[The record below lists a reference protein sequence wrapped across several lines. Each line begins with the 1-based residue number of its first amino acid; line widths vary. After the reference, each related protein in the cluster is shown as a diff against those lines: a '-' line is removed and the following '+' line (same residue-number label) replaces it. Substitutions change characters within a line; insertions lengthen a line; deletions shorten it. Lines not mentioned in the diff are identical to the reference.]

1 MKFKRFISG
10 IMVISSLLVLPGCG
24 GPTAAEVAATKGVT
38 LNIWRVFDDDSTFKS
53 AMSAYQAIHP
63 NVSFKYRTL
72 RFDEYEDEL
81 IRAFAEG
88 NGPDIFSL
96 HNTWIGKYEDLIL
109 PLPTS
114 LTIPYSE
121 VRGTV
126 KKETV
131 VTLKEEP
138 TLSMRALKTN
148 FLDVVAEDVV
158 RSYQP
163 NPKKE
168 AADVIFGLPLS
179 VDTLAL
185 FYNKDLFNAASIAQP
200 PLTWTTFQEDV
211 QKLTSLS
218 AADSITQSGAALG
231 TAENIERSFDILSV
245 LMMQNGTDM
254 TSDRGTATFG
264 TPDAEKTLPGADA
277 VRFYTDFANPLKA
290 VYSWNKDQP
299 SSFDAFTSGK
309 TAMFLGYS
317 YHLPLIRARAP
328 KLNVGIASLPQISE
342 GRTVNFAN
350 YWVET
355 VAKSTKSSNW
365 AWDFIQFATKE
376 AQAKTYLEKA
386 QKPPA
391 LRSLIESQL
400 ESEDLS
406 IFASQLLTAKSWYK
420 GDDVQVAEAA
430 FTELINDT
438 LSGIEIQDAIRTAQ
452 NKVNE
457 TL

>member
-1 MKFKRFISG
+1 MTFHRFLSAF
-10 IMVISSLLVLPGCG
+10 LLVATALTLTGCG
-24 GPTAAEVAATKGVT
+24 GPSEAELAAAKSVT
-38 LNIWRVFDDDSTFKS
+38 LTVWRVFDDKDTMKP
-53 AMSAYQAIHP
+53 AMDAYQTIHP

-72 RFDEYEDEL
+72 RLDEYEDEL
-81 IRAFAEG
+81 VRAFAEG
-88 NGPDIFSL
+88 NGPDIFSI

-109 PLPTS
+109 PLPSS
-114 LTIPYSE
+114 LTIPYTE

-126 KKETV
+126 KKETI

-138 TLSMRALKTN
+138 TMSMRALKSD
-148 FLDVVAEDVV
+148 FLDVVAADVV

-168 AADVIFGLPLS
+168 AEDRIFALPLS

-185 FYNKDLFNAASIAQP
+185 YYNKDLFNAAGIAQP
-200 PLTWTTFQEDV
+200 PTSWTAFQDTV
-211 QKLTSLS
+211 QKLTTIGAS
-218 AADSITQSGAALG
+218 DTVTQSGAALG
-231 TAENIERSFDILSV
+231 TAENVERSFDILSV
-245 LMMQNGTDM
+245 LMMQNGTTM
-254 TSDRGTATFG
+254 TSERGLAAFG
-264 TPDAEKTLPGADA
+264 TPNADRALPGADA

-290 VYSWNKDQP
+290 VYSWNKEQP
-299 SSFDAFTSGK
+299 SSFDAFTTGK

-328 KLNVGIASLPQISE
+328 KLNFGIAALPQISE
-342 GRTVNFAN
+342 GRTVNYAN

-355 VAKSTKSSNW
+355 VSKSTKNSNW
-365 AWDFIQFATKE
+365 AWDFVQFAVKTD
-376 AQAKTYLEKA
+376 QAKAYLEAA

-391 LRSLIESQL
+391 LRSLIESQR

-406 IFASQLLTAKSWYK
+406 VFAGQLLTAKSWYK
-420 GDDVQVAEAA
+420 GDDVDVAEEA
-430 FTELINDT
+430 FEELIGDT
-438 LSGIEIQDAIRTAQ
+438 LSGVETEEAIRTAQ

>member
-1 MKFKRFISG
+1 MTFHRFLSAF
-10 IMVISSLLVLPGCG
+10 LLAATVFTLTGCG
-24 GPTAAEVAATKGVT
+24 GPSEAELAAAKSVT
-38 LNIWRVFDDDSTFKS
+38 LNVWRVFDDKDTMKP
-53 AMSAYQAIHP
+53 AMDAYQAIHP

-72 RFDEYEDEL
+72 RLDEYEEEL
-81 IRAFAEG
+81 VRAFAEG
-88 NGPDIFSL
+88 NGPDIFSI

-114 LTIPYSE
+114 LTIPYTE

-138 TLSMRALKTN
+138 TLSMRALKSD
-148 FLDVVAEDVV
+148 FLDVIATDVV

-168 AADVIFGLPLS
+168 AEDRIFALPLS

-185 FYNKDLFNAASIAQP
+185 YYNKDLFNGAGIAQP
-200 PLTWTTFQEDV
+200 PTSWTAFQDTV
-211 QKLTSLS
+211 QKLTTLG
-218 AADSITQSGAALG
+218 ANDSVTQSGAALG

-245 LMMQNGTDM
+245 LMMQNGTAM
-254 TSDRGTATFG
+254 TSERGIAAFG
-264 TPDAEKTLPGADA
+264 TPNADRALPGADA

-299 SSFDAFTSGK
+299 SSFDAFTTGK

-328 KLNVGIASLPQISE
+328 KLNFGIAALPQISE
-342 GRTVNFAN
+342 GRTVNYAN

-355 VAKSTKSSNW
+355 VSKSTKNSNW
-365 AWDFIQFATKE
+365 AWDFVQFAVK
-376 AQAKTYLEKA
+376 ADRAKSYIEEA

-391 LRSLIESQL
+391 LRSLIESL
-400 ESEDLS
+400 NESEDLS
-406 IFASQLLTAKSWYK
+406 VFAGQLLTAKSWYK
-420 GDDVQVAEAA
+420 GDDVDVAEEA
-430 FTELINDT
+430 FEELINDT
-438 LSGIEIQDAIRTAQ
+438 LSGVETEEAMRAAQ

>member
-1 MKFKRFISG
+1 MTFHRFLSAF
-10 IMVISSLLVLPGCG
+10 LLVATAFTLTGCG
-24 GPTAAEVAATKGVT
+24 GPSEAELAAAKSVT
-38 LNIWRVFDDDSTFKS
+38 LTVWRVFDDKDTMKP
-53 AMSAYQAIHP
+53 AMDAYQAVHP

-72 RFDEYEDEL
+72 RLDEYEDEL
-81 IRAFAEG
+81 VRAFAEG
-88 NGPDIFSL
+88 NGPDIFSI

-109 PLPTS
+109 PLPSS
-114 LTIPYSE
+114 LTIPYTE

-126 KKETV
+126 KKETI

-138 TLSMRALKTN
+138 TMSMRALKSD
-148 FLDVVAEDVV
+148 FLDVVAADVV

-168 AADVIFGLPLS
+168 AEDRIFALPLS

-185 FYNKDLFNAASIAQP
+185 YYNKDLFNAAGIAQP
-200 PLTWTTFQEDV
+200 PTSWTAFQDTV
-211 QKLTSLS
+211 QKLTTIGAS
-218 AADSITQSGAALG
+218 DVVTQSGAALG
-231 TAENIERSFDILSV
+231 TAENVERSFDILSV
-245 LMMQNGTDM
+245 LMMQNGTAM
-254 TSDRGTATFG
+254 TSERGIAAFG
-264 TPDAEKTLPGADA
+264 TPNADRALPGADA

-290 VYSWNKDQP
+290 VYSWNKEQP
-299 SSFDAFTSGK
+299 SSFDAFTTGK

-328 KLNVGIASLPQISE
+328 KLNFGIAALPQISE
-342 GRTVNFAN
+342 GRTVNYAN

-355 VAKSTKSSNW
+355 VSKSTKNNNW
-365 AWDFIQFATKE
+365 AWDFVQFAAKID
-376 AQAKTYLEKA
+376 QAKTYLEAA

-391 LRSLIESQL
+391 LRALIESQR

-406 IFASQLLTAKSWYK
+406 VFAGQLLTAKSWYK
-420 GDDVQVAEAA
+420 GDDVDVAEEA
-430 FTELINDT
+430 FEELINDT
-438 LSGIEIQDAIRTAQ
+438 LSGVETEEAIRTAQ